1 MTSMTATALTAATTD
16 TPATVANP
24 AVEEAIAL
32 LTALRGEGVPPEE
45 AWERLG
51 ELRCRHPGQWLNLV
65 WERETYGDKVHYDL
79 LLGHG
84 AGTLSL
90 SYCPD
95 EDIPWPVRGLQRV
108 NESMVLR
115 VNDDPVRISE
125 VVTSLDYAWHKLHVG
140 PHLVNMSLVDQ
151 EVRDGRMEVTAA
163 ELTAALDEFRRRRS
177 LWTAADLARWMAEHG
192 TTEAQLESHL
202 RQDVARE
209 KLRHRIAREAG
220 GEEAWLAAHPG
231 ALDTA
236 RVARLYVEEPGEA
249 LRLHQELQADPDRFL
264 AVARERFLQ
273 TGEGGELFS
282 TLRRGELAPETA
294 AEIFATAPGGVTPP
308 LPSGDGFEL
317 FQVLALEPARLDD
330 TTRALVRQRLFDE
343 WLAARRATARVEWFW
358 GEAEAAE
365 VPAVAL

>member
-1 MTSMTATALTAATTD
+1 MTTT
-16 TPATVANP
+16 TELLENP
-24 AVEEAIAL
+24 VVDDAIAL
-32 LTALRGEGVPPEE
+32 LTTLRGEGIPPEE

-51 ELRCRHPGQWLNLV
+51 ELRRRHPEKWINLV

-84 AGTLSL
+84 PGTLSV

-125 VVTSLDYAWHKLHVG
+125 VVTSLDYAWPKLHVG
-140 PHLVNMSLVDQ
+140 PHLVNMSLVGQ
-151 EVRDGRMEVTAA
+151 EVRDGRMEVTGE
-163 ELTAALDEFRRRRS
+163 ELTAALDGFRRQRN
-177 LWTAADLARWMAEHG
+177 LFTVADLTRWMAEHG

-202 RQDVARE
+202 REDVARE

-231 ALDTA
+231 ELDA
-236 RVARLYVEEPGEA
+236 VRVARLYVDEPRDA
-249 LRLHQELQADPDRFL
+249 LSLHEELQADPDRFL
-264 AVARERFLQ
+264 ALAQERFLR

-282 TLRRGELAPETA
+282 TLRRGELDAEIA
-294 AEIFATAPGGVTPP
+294 AEIFSTAPGGVTPP

-317 FQVLALEPARLDD
+317 FQVLHFEPARLDD
-330 TTRALVRQRLFDE
+330 ATRALVRQRLFDE
-343 WLAARRATARVEWFW
+343 WLTARRATARVEWFW